1 MDDVLTTK
9 AGLTVKSKT
18 LGITF
23 KELMKDPTVQKFY
36 NIYEA
41 KRKETAIK
49 WVYVLKYFLQYT
61 CHNEVRKLLK
71 LSDLELKEKLDQWL
85 LSLIPTKAPKT
96 VKQYRTAIQLFFKA
110 IGRNIRSTVL
120 IPHISSTPTLESEKI
135 PSPDQLRE
143 ILNHANCR
151 SRAAISYIAFSGVRF
166 ATMVKLTLSDLLDL
180 DIESLEFRQTPAL
193 LHVPPSASKI
203 GKRYFTFITEEGCE
217 YISAYLKERRNSG
230 EILNENSPAVAS
242 NKGKSV
248 QPKNIARKMVRDPLR
263 QVIKARPYVLR
274 SYFACGLL
282 AARVHPVW
290 QSFFMGHGGGI
301 EAIYTTRK
309 HLPENIV
316 KNMRDSFK
324 PAERELATQ
333 KRSDLNVE
341 KVEWVRN
348 FAKLVMG
355 PQELEI
361 TIRNS

>member
-18 LGITF
+18 LGTTF
-23 KELMKDPTVQKFY
+23 KELMKDPTVRKFY

-49 WVYVLKYFLQYT
+49 WVYAIRYFLQHT
-61 CHNEVRKLLK
+61 SLDVTELLS
-71 LSDLELKEKLDQWL
+71 LSDLEIKEKLDEWL
-85 LSLIPTKAPKT
+85 LSLIHTKAPKT
-96 VKQYRTAIQLFFKA
+96 VKQYRTANQLFFKT

-120 IPHISSTPTLESEKI
+120 IPHISSTPTIESEKV

-166 ATMVKLTLSDLLDL
+166 ATMAKLTLSDLQDLDL
-180 DIESLEFRQTPAL
+180 ESLEFKQTPAL

-203 GKRYFTFITEEGCE
+203 GKRYFTFLTEEGCE
-217 YISAYLKERRNSG
+217 YISAYLKERRNRG
-230 EILNENSPAVAS
+230 EVLNEDSPAIAS
-242 NKGKSV
+242 GKGVSV
-248 QPKNIARKMVRDPLR
+248 QPKTIARKMVRGPLR

-274 SYFACGLL
+274 SYFDFGLL
-282 AARVHPVW
+282 AARVHPEW
-290 QSFFMGHGGGI
+290 QSFFMGHAGGI

-309 HLPENIV
+309 NLPENIV

-333 KRSDLNVE
+333 KRSDLNKE
-341 KVEWVRN
+341 KIEWVSN